1 MIEITNLSVNFGR
14 VKALEDLNLA
24 LSPGEAILLAGANGA
39 GKTTILRALTGVL
52 RTPGARISVAGIPVG
67 PDSRRRTAYISA
79 SLSGY
84 DSLRL
89 GDCLRLHASA
99 HPGFKMPSFNG
110 IRMDTRRR
118 LSTLS
123 RGERA
128 LFFLGMGL
136 GIQPEC
142 VLIDDVLHYLDPH
155 LREVFLDA
163 LLQAVEESR
172 TTVIIASQS
181 PVEVEGLVERVVL
194 LQSGR
199 IILDRPVDQLKQR
212 FLRVY
217 SDTPPPENLPVVY
230 HRRWSG
236 SHEWYLYPWD
246 GPPPPNTRA
255 EHLGLP
261 DILKALIGG
270 HYAAH

>member
-1 MIEITNLSVNFGR
+1 MIKIRNLNVNFGR
-14 VKALEDLNLA
+14 VKALRDLNLN
-24 LSPGEAILLAGANGA
+24 LDPGECILLAGANGA
-39 GKTTILRALTGVL
+39 GKTTILRAVCGVL
-52 RTPGARISVAGIPVG
+52 RTPGARISVAGIAVG
-67 PDSRRRTAYISA
+67 PESRRRTAYVSA

-84 DSLRL
+84 DGLRL
-89 GDCLRLHASA
+89 EECLHLHASA
-99 HPGFKMPSFNG
+99 HPGFKMAEFNG
-110 IRMDTRRR
+110 IKLDPRRR
-118 LSTLS
+118 LATLS

-136 GIQPEC
+136 GIRPDC

-155 LREVFLDA
+155 LREVFLEA
-163 LLQAVEESR
+163 LLQAVEEHH

-181 PVEVEGLVERVVL
+181 PVEVEGLVDRVVL
-194 LQSGR
+194 LKSGR
-199 IILDRPVDQLKQR
+199 ITLDRPVEELKRR

-217 SDTPPPENLPVVY
+217 SDAPPPGDLPVIY
-230 HRRWSG
+230 QRRWSG

-246 GPPPPNTRA
+246 GPAPPNTRS
-255 EHLGLP
+255 EHLALP